1 VLIVTLANPP
11 LNFMNRQMV
20 DELEELVA
28 SVDGDADL
36 GAVVL
41 TGGVEGSFVTH
52 YDVAEIVAGVHEV
65 PGPRPSARA
74 AGALL
79 RSAGGI
85 DRVPGGRAV
94 LSRTPVHGLFELRA
108 IHELFLRMNRMDKVF
123 IAAINGTASGGGCEL
138 ALACDIRIS
147 ATGSHRIGLPEM
159 TIGFPPGAGGTQ
171 RLSRVLGPGRALE
184 MMLEGRTLDPEEALE
199 LGLVHRLSAPG
210 RLLDEAI
217 ATGERMGRRS
227 PLAIEALKHAVYEG
241 ASRPLEQGLAIESK
255 WFLAASSADA
265 SLKAMEAYIEQV
277 ERDGA
282 APWASEESARPWQEG
297 TAAGED
303 E

>member
-1 VLIVTLANPP
+1 VLVVTLANPP

-20 DELEELVA
+20 GELEELIA
-28 SVDGDADL
+28 SIEGDDEL

-65 PGPRPSARA
+65 PGPQPSARA

-85 DRVPGGRAV
+85 DRLPGGRAAF
-94 LSRTPVHGLFELRA
+94 SRTPVHGLFELRA
-108 IHELFLRMNRMDKVF
+108 IHELFLRMNKMDKVF
-123 IAAINGTASGGGCEL
+123 IAAINGTATGGGCEL

-184 MMLEGRTLDPEEALE
+184 MMLEARTVDPEEALE
-199 LGLVHRLSAPG
+199 LGLVHRLVAPEE
-210 RLLDEAI
+210 LLDDAI

-227 PLAIEALKHAVYEG
+227 PPAIKALKHDVYEG
-241 ASRPLEQGLAIESK
+241 ASRPLEQGLAIEAK
-255 WFLAASSADA
+255 WFLAASSADE
-265 SLKAMEAYIEQV
+265 SLELMEAYVEQV

-282 APWASEESARPWQEG
+282 APWASEEGARPWQEG
-297 TAAGED
+297 TGGGED
-303 E
+303 